1 MAGSRRRRRTGFNGT
16 RALTRRAHCPRRNVS
31 HLPFLPSISCSRFH
45 DWLYHKECFVKDAT
59 IGSGLQRPGLMSWRR
74 YDLVLPRHL
83 LHGEAEDVAAFAVAV
98 GFPCPGGYTSGMI
111 AASFRYGAGRVVL
124 STFEPRPPRFTS
136 CCRPVGGERPEVRN
150 AMRAS
155 TPGPYRLSARIAFA
169 CLRRYAAIVYS
180 QHQ

>member
-1 MAGSRRRRRTGFNGT
+1 MPGHQATSDVDLLIVGHAHQLSADEWRAVAVAVERGSTALVLSPGELIAPGGT
-16 RALTRRAHCPRRNVS
+16 SAT
-31 HLPFLPSISCSRFH
+31 LPFLPSISCSRFH

-74 YDLVLPRHL
+74 YDRVLPRHL

-124 STFEPRPPRFTS
+124 STFELLAHLGS
-136 CCRPVGGERPEVRN
+136 LAVADQLAVN
-150 AMRAS
+150 V
-155 TPGPYRLSARIAFA
+155 L
-169 CLRRYAAIVYS
+169 RYATP
-180 QHQ
+180 